1 MDEHIEK
8 FNKYLD
14 NTEKTQSE
22 IKTTITE
29 ILKKNVRIN
38 RKLDDIEEQIGTLQS
53 RVVKITQTELCMVIE
68 SN

>member
-22 IKTTITE
+22 IKTTIIEIKKKMLELTE
-29 ILKKNVRIN
+29 N
-38 RKLDDIEEQIGTLQS
+38 
-53 RVVKITQTELCMVIE
+53 
-68 SN
+68 